1 MHNGSIEAARRGK
14 KIHQIMAT
22 EINRRSDGFLLEG
35 QVRRMGKAEVRGNMI
50 ITDSNGRSCFLSV
63 IGDGLVEGT
72 LMERKTGQ
80 EYRGD
85 RLQVVLTR
93 FVLEQRHQI
102 DRAVIIYNNEQ
113 KEVFYGGKRQ
123 DLIDLVVSAAIIK
136 QANKER
142 TSTRN
147 AEKENYHQKS
157 FWADTKQKRRDHKNK
172 QAILMVEERNRL
184 DELTGLVL
192 PEIEVRIV
200 K

>member
-1 MHNGSIEAARRGK
+1 M
-14 KIHQIMAT
+14 
-22 EINRRSDGFLLEG
+22 
-35 QVRRMGKAEVRGNMI
+35 
-50 ITDSNGRSCFLSV
+50 
-63 IGDGLVEGT
+63 
-72 LMERKTGQ
+72 
-80 EYRGD
+80 
-85 RLQVVLTR
+85 LTR
-93 FVLEQRHQI
+93 FVLEQRHRI

-123 DLIDLVVSAAIIK
+123 DLIDLVVSAAVIK
-136 QANKER
+136 QAKEAR
-142 TSTRN
+142 GNTRN
-147 AEKENYHQKS
+147 AEKENYYQKS